1 MSFDIAV
8 SGDSIVN
15 RRISNC
21 EDPAFRDLMETFQS
35 ADLGF
40 THLEVNLLDYDDPN
54 VHPAAEAGGTWM
66 RAPPEIAEEFKW
78 AGFDLVSHASNHAVD
93 YGYGGLE
100 STWDALDEA
109 DVSYAGTG
117 RNLADARLPTYR
129 EIPGARVALVSM
141 TASFTEQS
149 RAGEA
154 RRDIQGRPGVNPLGF
169 HYEAGPERMEQL
181 KTLAQEM
188 GLWVTPEGDEWI
200 FNPPGLHNT
209 VSRYVESGEP
219 GIRRVLDEDDR
230 RGNLQAVQEGARQ
243 ADVTIA
249 HVHTHEWDVDGELKD
264 PPDFL
269 TEFARDCVDA
279 GADIVVCQ
287 GAHTPLRGLEQYEG
301 QVIFYDPGD
310 FFSMSDTTERLPAEF
325 FDRYGGALDRPET
338 ATPGEGLAARGLS
351 NLVGDEEEQD
361 EEGSAY
367 GGEQLNPPGGY
378 FSGEVLGNYVPV
390 CEFADDM
397 TLERVEIHPGTLRGE
412 PTLYDGVPV
421 SAEGERA
428 REIIEHVDALS
439 GAFDTDL
446 RYEDGKGVLEL

>member
-1 MSFDIAV
+1 MSFTIAV
-8 SGDSIVN
+8 SGDTIVN
-15 RRISNC
+15 RRISAC
-21 EDPAFRDLMETFQS
+21 EDPGFRALVDRFRE

-40 THLEVNLLDYDDPN
+40 THLEMNLLDYDDPGAY
-54 VHPAAEAGGTWM
+54 PAREAGGTWM
-66 RAPPEIAEEFKW
+66 RAPPEIAQELKW
-78 AGFDLVSHASNHAVD
+78 AGFDLVSHASNHALD

-100 STWDALDEA
+100 STWDALDA
-109 DVSYAGTG
+109 AGVSSAGTG
-117 RNLADARLPTYR
+117 RDLADARLPTYR
-129 EIPGARVALVSM
+129 EIGGARVALVSM

-149 RAGEA
+149 RAGET

-200 FNPPGLHNT
+200 FHPPGLHNT
-209 VSRYVESGEP
+209 VSRYAESDEP
-219 GIRRVLDEDDR
+219 GMRRVLDEADR
-230 RGNLQAVQEGARQ
+230 AGNLQAVEEGARQ

-249 HVHTHEWDVDGELKD
+249 HVHTHEWDTDGELKD

-269 TEFARDCVDA
+269 QEFARDCVDA

-310 FFSMSDTTERLPAEF
+310 LFSMSDTTERLPAEF
-325 FDRYGGALDRPET
+325 FERYGDALDRPET

-351 NLVGDEEEQD
+351 TLVGDEEG
-361 EEGSAY
+361 EGESAY
-367 GGEQLNPPGGY
+367 GGAQLNPPGGY
-378 FSGEVLGNYVPV
+378 FSGEILGNYVPV

-397 TLERVEIHPGTLRGE
+397 SLERVDLYPGTLRGE
-412 PTLYDGVPV
+412 PRLYDGVPV
-421 SAEGERA
+421 RAEGERA
-428 REIIEHVDALS
+428 REILEHVDDLS
-439 GAFDTDL
+439 GAFGTSVAV
-446 RYEDGKGVLEL
+446 EDSRGIVEF